1 MNVCDPA
8 EINVT
13 QFKQLE
19 HDYIGY
25 QSLTD
30 VPRALAYP
38 ESTGSAYVSFIEF
51 PLTIVK
57 NELN

>member
-38 ESTGSAYVSFIEF
+38 ESTGSAYVSFI
-51 PLTIVK
+51 
-57 NELN
+57 